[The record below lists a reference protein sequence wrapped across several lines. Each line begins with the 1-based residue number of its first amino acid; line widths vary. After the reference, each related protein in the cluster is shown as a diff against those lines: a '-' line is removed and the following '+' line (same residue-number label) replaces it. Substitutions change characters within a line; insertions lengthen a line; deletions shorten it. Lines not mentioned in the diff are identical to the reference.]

1 MDEKFLERAE
11 ELTYEN
17 TRIMIERAGTLS
29 KKPDG
34 FIGDC
39 GECGN
44 KIPPARVLLGYY
56 ICVECQ
62 TAEEK
67 SRRFYRP

>member
-1 MDEKFLERAE
+1 MDENFLERAE

-34 FIGDC
+34 FDGSC
-39 GECGN
+39 GECGA
-44 KIPPARVLLGYY
+44 KIPAARVVLGYY
-56 ICVECQ
+56 ICVGCQ
-62 TAEEK
+62 STKERN
-67 SRRFYRP
+67 RRLFRS

>member
-17 TRIMIERAGTLS
+17 TRSTIERAGVLS
-29 KKPDG
+29 KRPDG
-34 FIGDC
+34 FAGDC
-39 GECGN
+39 TDCGN
-44 KIPPARVLLGYY
+44 TIPNQRVVLGYY

-62 TAEEK
+62 TALERI
-67 SRRFYRP
+67 RRFYKT